1 MAGKWIFGD
10 KPVVVMALAAASM
23 LAGCVSQGGGAAGSA
38 AVTQPA
44 RATYRCD
51 TGESLVVENSG
62 PAVRLTD
69 PDGEQVDLP
78 AAPPSQRSRY
88 GRTPYALVL
97 DGVEALYMK
106 NGKTPLSC
114 RR

>member
-1 MAGKWIFGD
+1 MADKRIFDG
-10 KPVVVMALAAASM
+10 VWAAAALLVAAAG
-23 LAGCVSQGGGAAGSA
+23 LAGCVSQADGD
-38 AVTQPA
+38 AVTASVAQPA
-44 RATYRCD
+44 HATYRCD
-51 TGESLVVENSG
+51 SGQNLVVENSG
-62 PAVRLTD
+62 GSVRLTD

-78 AAPPSQRSRY
+78 AAPASQRSRY

-106 NGKTPLSC
+106 NGRTPLTC

>member
-1 MAGKWIFGD
+1 MADERIFDGTW
-10 KPVVVMALAAASM
+10 VVAALLVAASG
-23 LAGCVSQGGGAAGSA
+23 LAGCVSKADGD
-38 AVTQPA
+38 AVTASVAQPA
-44 RATYRCD
+44 HATYRCD
-51 TGESLVVENSG
+51 SGQNLVVENSDG
-62 PAVRLTD
+62 SVRLTD

-78 AAPPSQRSRY
+78 AAPASQRSRY

-106 NGKTPLSC
+106 NGRTPLTC